1 MIGLGGL
8 ERRSNAALVVSI
20 RLDSVGN
27 AVLVGAGGL
36 TRRSTPEGAGGFDLR
51 IKSTVSSTFVAG
63 FLVDA
68 KSLESAAA
76 LGVSVGGL
84 AEAVAGFFVSL
95 LEDAAAATSVSS
107 LGTSQLS
114 LPDVFCSPSLISI
127 TSLRFNSCKLID

>member
-63 FLVDA
+63 FLVVA

-84 AEAVAGFFVSL
+84 AAGFFVSL